1 MVSTIE
7 RVTMRKVYLRLLPLA
22 MVVYFF
28 CYLDRINVSFA
39 ALQMNHA
46 IGLTAAA
53 YGLSSTAFY
62 LGYCLFE
69 VPSNV
74 ILDKVGARIWIA
86 RIMITW
92 GIASGA
98 TAFATGPASFLIIR
112 FLLGLAEAGLFP
124 GIVLL
129 FTYWF
134 PDHHRGRIISR
145 FTLALPVSVALGAP
159 ISTAILGL
167 DGFLGYA
174 GWKWIFLMEA
184 VPTVLIGIFVLF
196 ALTDKPSGASWL
208 STAEKNWLITTLES
222 ERRAVES
229 AGKISLWQ
237 ALVNPKILLLSLNYF
252 GIVTASLGLLLF
264 VPQIIKSLG
273 ATNMGTGY
281 ATTLAYTLGAI
292 SMLAWGWLSDWMGER
307 RWNLFWACTVSTVG
321 LVVAGMT
328 MGSWWSLAGMCVATA
343 GFYGT
348 KGPFWSMPSMMLTG
362 AAAAA
367 GIAWINSIGNV
378 GGAVG
383 PALVGWIKD
392 FTGSYSGG
400 LYGLAAFTGVSA
412 LIAAFA
418 LHIPRRVPVRGAV
431 EVPAE

>member
-1 MVSTIE
+1 
-7 RVTMRKVYLRLLPLA
+7 

-39 ALQMNHA
+39 ALQMNTD

-92 GIASGA
+92 GLASGA
-98 TAFATGPASFLIIR
+98 TAFATGPTSFLIIR

-134 PDHHRGRIISR
+134 PDHHRGRIISS

-167 DGFLGYA
+167 DGLLGYA

-184 VPTVLIGIFVLF
+184 IPTVLIGIFVLF
-196 ALTDKPSGASWL
+196 ALNDKPSG
-208 STAEKNWLITTLES
+208 
-222 ERRAVES
+222 RA
-229 AGKISLWQ
+229 G
-237 ALVNPKILLLSLNYF
+237 
-252 GIVTASLGLLLF
+252 
-264 VPQIIKSLG
+264 
-273 ATNMGTGY
+273 
-281 ATTLAYTLGAI
+281 
-292 SMLAWGWLSDWMGER
+292 
-307 RWNLFWACTVSTVG
+307 
-321 LVVAGMT
+321 
-328 MGSWWSLAGMCVATA
+328 
-343 GFYGT
+343 
-348 KGPFWSMPSMMLTG
+348 
-362 AAAAA
+362 
-367 GIAWINSIGNV
+367 
-378 GGAVG
+378 
-383 PALVGWIKD
+383 
-392 FTGSYSGG
+392 
-400 LYGLAAFTGVSA
+400 
-412 LIAAFA
+412 
-418 LHIPRRVPVRGAV
+418 
-431 EVPAE
+431 

>member
-1 MVSTIE
+1 MISTIE
-7 RVTMRKVYLRLLPLA
+7 RATMRKVYLRLLPLA

-39 ALQMNHA
+39 ALQMNKD

-92 GIASGA
+92 GIASAA
-98 TAFATGPASFLIIR
+98 TAFVIGPTSFLIIR

-134 PDHHRGRIISR
+134 PDHHRARIVSS

-167 DGFLGYA
+167 DGFLGFA

-196 ALTDKPSGASWL
+196 ALTDKPGRRKL
-208 STAEKNWLITTLES
+208 AEQCREEL
-222 ERRAVES
+222 AHHD
-229 AGKISLWQ
+229 
-237 ALVNPKILLLSLNYF
+237 
-252 GIVTASLGLLLF
+252 
-264 VPQIIKSLG
+264 
-273 ATNMGTGY
+273 TG
-281 ATTLAYTLGAI
+281 
-292 SMLAWGWLSDWMGER
+292 E
-307 RWNLFWACTVSTVG
+307 
-321 LVVAGMT
+321 
-328 MGSWWSLAGMCVATA
+328 
-343 GFYGT
+343 
-348 KGPFWSMPSMMLTG
+348 
-362 AAAAA
+362 
-367 GIAWINSIGNV
+367 
-378 GGAVG
+378 
-383 PALVGWIKD
+383 
-392 FTGSYSGG
+392 
-400 LYGLAAFTGVSA
+400 
-412 LIAAFA
+412 
-418 LHIPRRVPVRGAV
+418 
-431 EVPAE
+431 